1 MLTRAYQFKLEE
13 LESFNYRA
21 NDAWRAVTRTAV
33 REARLKEIKQEIFNC
48 RKLQGHFFDNPRD
61 LQSLRHD
68 KALHTVKVQSQLSN
82 VPDYIVP
89 TALKR
94 VAGLSNS
101 RKRRAP
107 PSTKAPAKIRYQVV
121 LLCSTPARA
130 GLQRSVLLTSLWPL
144 HEQAYKGVLLTSLW
158 PLHEQA
164 YKGMV
169 RGSFMSLDI
178 PDCTYLSSTCLQYS
192 SPVCVDGVLTYD
204 NLCSMLADIAEQ
216 RLYNNK
222 PALNNL
228 VYENNYNK
236 VTRDLFHPVY
246 GHRREDWHTYY
257 FPKEEFGDFQYQ
269 PPGSLA
275 EGELFDIESL
285 PNPVFQRRE
294 WSMRKA
300 GHGGRRLRRS
310 LAKDQD
316 NSISVLSSQN
326 GSHCLEQ
333 PLIGHQNT
341 SNQIPPPEI
350 RQLLKRYLNGRDKPL
365 SNRMSP
371 DKEVR
376 RRLKRSLIGEQKN
389 ISSRIM
395 PIETR
400 QLLRRS
406 LIGQERSIGNR
417 IFPAGGRRR
426 LKRSLIGENSSISNM
441 TSPPENRQLLRRS
454 LSGRHRK
461 LSTRILPPGGRRR
474 LKRSLVGLPKNLPD
488 QRALPQR
495 DNQYLKQS
503 LTEQQRNTST
513 MTSPPENRQLLKRYL
528 RDRPKSLSARILPIG
543 GRQCLKRSL
552 RGSPQNY
559 LVKTSSPGQQ
569 RLIRSTPK
577 VISKKSRP
585 LKQEVFGEIRDEPM
599 FDPR

>member
-1 MLTRAYQFKLEE
+1 MGL
-13 LESFNYRA
+13 NYILM
-21 NDAWRAVTRTAV
+21 VYMF
-33 REARLKEIKQEIFNC
+33 IF
-48 RKLQGHFFDNPRD
+48 
-61 LQSLRHD
+61 
-68 KALHTVKVQSQLSN
+68 SN
-82 VPDYIVP
+82 
-89 TALKR
+89 
-94 VAGLSNS
+94 
-101 RKRRAP
+101 
-107 PSTKAPAKIRYQVV
+107 
-121 LLCSTPARA
+121 
-130 GLQRSVLLTSLWPL
+130 
-144 HEQAYKGVLLTSLW
+144 
-158 PLHEQA
+158 
-164 YKGMV
+164 GMV
-169 RGSFMSLDI
+169 RGSFMSLNT
-178 PDCTYLSSTCLQYS
+178 PDCTYLSSICLQYS
-192 SPVCVDGVLTYD
+192 SPVCVDRVLTYD

-216 RLYNNK
+216 RLSLRVWNWGLCHSNKDKNFQSKSWFNGFNPHQLARKFLNQNKNQEIEQHSDNHSGKTRKETKNILKDNNK
-222 PALNNL
+222 PRLNNL

-257 FPKEEFGDFQYQ
+257 FPKEEFGDFQYH

-275 EGELFDIESL
+275 EGELFDIQSL

-294 WSMRKA
+294 WSVRKA

-316 NSISVLSSQN
+316 NSISMLSSQN
-326 GSHCLEQ
+326 GSQHLEQ

-341 SNQIPPPEI
+341 SNQIPPLEK
-350 RQLLKRYLNGRDKPL
+350 RQLLKRYLKGRDKPL
-365 SNRMSP
+365 SNRMLP
-371 DKEVR
+371 GKEVR
-376 RRLKRSLIGEQKN
+376 RRLKRALIGEQKN

-406 LIGQERSIGNR
+406 LIGQERQIVNR
-417 IFPAGGRRR
+417 GFPAGGRRR
-426 LKRSLIGENSSISNM
+426 LKRSLIGENSTISNM
-441 TSPPENRQLLRRS
+441 TSLPENRQLLRRS

-474 LKRSLVGLPKNLPD
+474 LKRSLVGLSKNLPD

-495 DNQYLKQS
+495 ENRCLKQS

-528 RDRPKSLSARILPIG
+528 RDRPKSLSTRILPIG
-543 GRQCLKRSL
+543 GRQRLKRFMRS
-552 RGSPQNY
+552 SPQNH
-559 LVKTSSPGQQ
+559 LVKSLVPGQQ

-577 VISKKSRP
+577 VINKKSRP